1 MQEKKP
7 LNNTNVF
14 IECSNR
20 SSNIN
25 KIIRSV
31 LNFFFFFFRR
41 ISQVQ
46 KSTKPLTANKNK
58 NVYKKHRSININQVI
73 KTIQF
78 FNQYRKDNLVF

>member
-7 LNNTNVF
+7 LNNTNAL
-14 IECSNR
+14 IECSNT

-31 LNFFFFFFRR
+31 SNFLFFF
-41 ISQVQ
+41 Q
-46 KSTKPLTANKNK
+46 KDFTSTKPLTANKNK
-58 NVYKKHRSININQVI
+58 NVYKKHLSSNINEVI